1 MRAVVQRVKSASVV
15 VHDEVGHEEIAC
27 IGPGYVVLLGVS
39 TDDSQEDAAWMADK
53 LAGLRVMSDEDGRM
67 NCSLADCN
75 GEMLL
80 VSNFTLMGDC
90 RKGRRPAFT
99 AAAASEYAEKLF
111 NMTAEGVVNTGI
123 PVSTGRFGA
132 DMQVQIANDG
142 PVTLLLDSKKM
153 F

>member
-1 MRAVVQRVKSASVV
+1 MRAVVQRVTSASVTIQEGEKNV
-15 VHDEVGHEEIAC
+15 TVAD
-27 IGPGYVVLLGVS
+27 IGRGFLVLLGVS
-39 TDDSQEDAAWMADK
+39 VDDNSEDVVWMADK
-53 LAGLRVMSDEDGRM
+53 LSGLRIMSDSDGRM

-99 AAAASEYAEKLF
+99 GAAGSEPAETLFIGTAAAVSNL
-111 NMTAEGVVNTGI
+111 GI
-123 PVSTGRFGA
+123 PVKTGRFGA
-132 DMQVQIANDG
+132 DMRVSIVNDG
-142 PVTLLLDSKKM
+142 PVTLLLDSKKT